1 MHQLNKLVFAVTV
14 VLLLANIFFSD
25 NNGARALATVALSV
39 DPVNYTAHTLGE
51 SFSIQVR
58 IDNAFNITGYMFKLH
73 FNQTLLA
80 CVKTEVGTLF
90 PPFPA
95 STKPVA
101 KFDNNQGIV
110 STQSRAGDINK
121 DGVVDLRDLVILAKA
136 YGSKPGDTK
145 WNPDADID
153 GNSVGVVGFVV
164 GLSDLVFLAANYKRV
179 NALLSGQGLL
189 LKMTFEAIYASKYG
203 SPYPYAKDSCRLEI
217 LNDTVYGAGQ
227 TDTISPITVNGTYNS
242 PYYPPLAL
250 NLTLYPDQTTYH
262 FEDKINIT
270 GFLIGDGYL
279 IIDSLV
285 ALEILNLKNNNP
297 VALRTLSTGATPV
310 PRDIM
315 ITGLTACDSSG
326 RSTDTFD
333 ANAPNAIAYFLVT
346 VKNAGSNS
354 LNARVIVNPYDS
366 SNASL
371 GVVSFQVSVPSG
383 GSITVKSPG
392 VPLDSRAVS
401 GSAMVYSSV
410 LSDFV
415 ESGGQALS
423 LEKSAT
429 FTIASFTS
437 GQTIHADPVPGTYQT
452 ILRLHDSLQPGALD
466 GNYAIYAATSY
477 MGNNATQTKQVWMAG
492 SP

>member
-1 MHQLNKLVFAVTV
+1 MHQLKKLVLAVTV

-25 NNGARALATVALSV
+25 NNSARALATVALSV
-39 DPVNYTAHTLGE
+39 DPVNFTAHTSGE
-51 SFSIQVR
+51 RFYIQVR
-58 IDNAFNITGYMFKLH
+58 IYNATNITGYMFKLH
-73 FNQTLLA
+73 FNQTFLA

-90 PPFPA
+90 PPFPN
-95 STKPVA
+95 STMPVA

-179 NALLSGQGLL
+179 NVLVSGQGVL

-217 LNDTVYGAGQ
+217 LNDTVYGPGQ

-242 PYYPPLAL
+242 PYNPPLAL
-250 NLTLYPDQTTYH
+250 NLTFNPDQTTYH

-279 IIDSLV
+279 VIDSLV
-285 ALEILNLKNNNP
+285 ALEILNPRNNP
-297 VALRTLSTGATPV
+297 VALRTLPTGATPV

-315 ITGLTACDSSG
+315 ITGLTACDSNG
-326 RSTDTFD
+326 ISTDTFD

-346 VKNAGSNS
+346 VKNSGSNS

-401 GSAMVYSSV
+401 GNAMVYSSV
-410 LSDFV
+410 LSAFV

-429 FTIASFTS
+429 FKIASFTS
-437 GQTIHADPVPGTYQT
+437 GQTILADPVPGTYQT
-452 ILRLHDSLQPGALD
+452 ILRLRDSLQPGALD
-466 GNYAIYAATSY
+466 GNYIIWAATSY
-477 MGNNATQTKQVWMAG
+477 MGNNATQTKQVWMAR